1 MRKLDVGLL
10 KKRIESRI
18 NADVNNKT
26 VGGALVQ
33 VMQDDKVLYR
43 GIRLNNSG
51 WY

>member
-33 VMQDDKVLYR
+33 VMQDDKVVYR
-43 GIRLNNSG
+43 EHSAQ
-51 WY
+51 